1 MSLKEKHNLEI
12 FFEKAREQFIRENL
26 MSDEFLNFMQENQM
40 PWQQLMAYYQ
50 CAIMEVET
58 KFRVLNEQFSLQYE
72 RNPIESIKSR
82 VKSVDSIVRKVRNKN
97 IPITMEAIQDNIR
110 DIAGIRIVCSFHDDI
125 YRLADCQ
132 PRSGDDGYSQMH
144 HRVCREGRNSFA

>member
-1 MSLKEKHNLEI
+1 MSLQEKPSLEA

-26 MSDEFLNFMQENQM
+26 MSDDFLNFMQENQR
-40 PWQQLMAYYQ
+40 PWEQMMAYYR

-58 KFRVLNEQFSLQYE
+58 KFRVLNEQFSLQYD

-82 VKSVDSIVRKVRNKN
+82 VKSMDSIVRKVRNKN

-110 DIAGIRIVCSFHDDI
+110 DIAGIRIVCSFPDDI
-125 YRLADCQ
+125 YRMADCLLQ
-132 PRSGDDGYSQMH
+132 QDD
-144 HRVCREGRNSFA
+144 NFKI